1 MLARAW
7 WIGAA
12 FTRTPARDFLSFQ
25 LCAGAGLTLLVPPHL
40 EDPGETKILA
50 GDFLLA
56 RAEIRAHFFENACG
70 FLLTRA
76 KIRGI

>member
-1 MLARAW
+1 
-7 WIGAA
+7 
-12 FTRTPARDFLSFQ
+12 
-25 LCAGAGLTLLVPPHL
+25 LTLLVPPHL